1 MPITSSTYQADPP
14 DTLGRMAIIERHVDH
29 TGREHMV
36 AYVCDAGLDPE
47 EIMAAR
53 ASRIGGDVDQREA
66 EAIAAAG
73 GSIISAWTKKEFWL
87 RVTAAEYAACK
98 ALIATDHDADYYWQV
113 LQASQDV
120 VPGDPVLM
128 AGLQYFESR
137 GCLASG
143 RALEIG
149 NG

>member
-1 MPITSSTYQADPP
+1 MPIVSSSYQADPP
-14 DTLGRMAIIERHVDH
+14 DALGRMAIVERHIDH

-36 AYVCDAGLDPE
+36 VYVCDAGLDPE
-47 EIMAAR
+47 AIMAAR
-53 ASRIGGDVDQREA
+53 AIRIGADVDRKAA
-66 EAIAAAG
+66 EAMAATDGAVV
-73 GSIISAWTKKEFWL
+73 SAWTKKEFWL
-87 RVTAAEYAACK
+87 RVTPAEYAACK
-98 ALIATDHDADYYWQV
+98 ALIAIDHDADYYWQV

-128 AGLQYFESR
+128 AGLQYFEGK
-137 GCLASG
+137 GCLSAG